1 MIRSMVRRAEG
12 EEGVALIIA
21 VVLMGVVATLAALML
36 TVGVHTDQAS
46 ARGRNWVQALHVAE
60 SGVDQAMAKIQ
71 AAGGAYSGTFAGSTT
86 QGTYSVTVS
95 RQTRNQ
101 YTIRSVGSVLAGQ
114 QLAAT
119 RALQVTMAPPS
130 VFKNAL
136 FSYTTLETKNNDTIT
151 GDVWANENAIVDAG
165 TQITGSVTAA
175 TGYVEVDNGSSIGGN
190 VWSGSF
196 NNANSYAIWLQQ
208 NASVDGWAKASV
220 TNPPDPITC
229 GGANPDSYKVREDNG
244 ASIGSDVTTW
254 GALTGSGTAGGTTH
268 NNTCTAAPA
277 AIAMPLF
284 TYSASNYDATTLHQ
298 FGTPTTSSATAISDF
313 QTYLAS
319 HSNQLAGTFYINQTG
334 PVNQNTLVDLTNA
347 VVTGDLNI
355 ITNTPIFTN
364 GTTDQTT
371 NAVAALISTYKPP
384 TGSNCDLNQDK
395 SECAIHLKNNFA
407 TSGNTAVL
415 VYAPYG
421 PVAVKNNAIQFGAI
435 YSDSIQIKNN
445 QSLTYDSR
453 IERTVGFGDATL
465 EVTKWL
471 EVKP

>member
-1 MIRSMVRRAEG
+1 MIDSFVRRTRG

-21 VVLMGVVATLAALML
+21 VVLMGVVATLAGLML

-46 ARGRNWVQALHVAE
+46 ARGRNWVQSLHVAE

-71 AAGGAYSGTFAGSTT
+71 AAGGNYSGTFTGSTA
-86 QGTYSVTVS
+86 QGSYSVTVS

-101 YTIRSVGSVLAGQ
+101 YTIRSVGSVLPGKQ
-114 QLAAT
+114 GAAT

-136 FSYTTLETKNNDTIT
+136 FSYTTLETKNGDVIT
-151 GDVWANENAIVDAG
+151 GDVWANQNAIVEAG
-165 TQITGSVTAA
+165 TSVSGSVTAA
-175 TGYVEVDNGSSIGGN
+175 TGYIEIDNGSSIAGN
-190 VWSGSF
+190 AWSGSF
-196 NNANSYAIWLQQ
+196 NNANGYAIFVDQ

-229 GGANPDSYKVREDNG
+229 GGANTANYKVRADGG
-244 ASIGSDVTTW
+244 ATIGGDVTTW
-254 GALTGSGTAGGTTH
+254 GTFTGSGTAGGTV
-268 NNTCTAAPA
+268 NNNVCTAAPA
-277 AIAMPLF
+277 AIAMPAF
-284 TYSASNYDATTLHQ
+284 TYSASNYDPTTLHE
-298 FGTPTTSSATAISDF
+298 FGTATTSSATAVSDF
-313 QTYLAS
+313 QSYLSS
-319 HSNQLAGTFYINQTG
+319 HSNQLSGTFYINQSS
-334 PVNQNTLVDLTNA
+334 PVNQDNRIDLTNA

-371 NAVAALISTYKPP
+371 NAVAILVSTYKPP

-395 SECAIHLKNNFA
+395 SECAVHLKNNFA

-415 VYAPYG
+415 VYTPYG

-453 IERTVGFGDATL
+453 IERAVGFGDTTL

>member
-71 AAGGAYSGTFAGSTT
+71 AAGGVYSGTFTGSTT

-101 YTIRSVGSVLAGQ
+101 YTIRSVGSVLAGK

-151 GDVWANENAIVDAG
+151 GDVWANENAIVDSG

-196 NNANSYAIWLQQ
+196 NNANSYAIYLQQ
-208 NASVDGWAKASV
+208 NATVDGWAKASV

-229 GGANPDSYKVREDNG
+229 GGASPDSYKVREDNG

-277 AIAMPLF
+277 AISMPLF
-284 TYSASNYDATTLHQ
+284 TYSSSNYDATTLHQ

-313 QTYLAS
+313 QTYLSS
-319 HSNQLAGTFYINQTG
+319 HSNQLSGTFYINQTG

-445 QSLTYDSR
+445 QELTYDSR

>member
-1 MIRSMVRRAEG
+1 MSWLVRRTRG

-21 VVLMGVVATLAALML
+21 VVLMGVVATLGVLML
-36 TVGVHTDQAS
+36 TVGIHTDQAS

-60 SGVDQAMAKIQ
+60 SGVDQAMAKIG
-71 AAGGAYSGTFAGSTT
+71 AAGGSYSGTFTGSTA
-86 QGTYSVTVS
+86 QGTFSVTVS
-95 RQTRNQ
+95 RQARNQ
-101 YTIRSVGSVLAGQ
+101 YTINSVGSVAAGKKGS
-114 QLAAT
+114 AT

-136 FSYTTLETKNNDTIT
+136 FSYTTLEVKNNDAIT
-151 GDVWANENAIVDAG
+151 GDVWANQNVIVDLG
-165 TQITGSVTAA
+165 TTLSGGVTAA
-175 TGYVEVDNGSSIGGN
+175 TGYVEIDNGASVGGD

-196 NNANSYAIWLQQ
+196 NNATGYAIYLQQ
-208 NASVDGWAKASV
+208 NATIDGFAKGSV

-229 GGANPDSYKVREDNG
+229 GGANPSNYKVRADNG
-244 ASIGSDVTTW
+244 ATIGGDVTTW
-254 GALTGSGTAGGTTH
+254 GTFTGAGTASGTVN

-277 AIAMPLF
+277 AIAMPVF
-284 TYSASNYDATTLHQ
+284 TYSASNYDASTLHQ
-298 FGTPTTSSATAISDF
+298 FGTPTTSSATAVNDF
-313 QTYLAS
+313 QSYLSS
-319 HSNQLAGTFYINQTG
+319 HSNQLSGTFYVNQSS
-334 PVNQNTLVDLTNA
+334 PVNENVRIDLTNA

-371 NAVAALISTYKPP
+371 NAVAVLISTYKPP
-384 TGSNCDLNQDK
+384 TGSSCDLNQDN
-395 SECAIHLKNNFA
+395 SECAVHLKNNFA

-415 VYAPYG
+415 VYTPYG

>member
-1 MIRSMVRRAEG
+1 MIGWFARRARE
-12 EEGVALIIA
+12 EEGVALVIA
-21 VVLMGVVATLAALML
+21 VVLMGVIATLAVLML

-71 AAGGAYSGTFAGSTT
+71 AAGGSYSGTFTGSTA
-86 QGTYSVTVS
+86 QGTYSVSVS
-95 RQTRNQ
+95 KQARNQ
-101 YTIRSVGSVLAGQ
+101 FTINSTGSVNAGK

-119 RALQVTMAPPS
+119 RALQVTLAPPS

-136 FSYTTLETKNNDTIT
+136 FSYTTLETKNNDVIT

-165 TQITGSVTAA
+165 TSITGSVTAA
-175 TGYVEVDNGSSIGGN
+175 TGYIEIDNGSSIGGN
-190 VWSGSF
+190 AWSGSF
-196 NNANSYAIWLQQ
+196 NNSNGYAIWVQQ
-208 NASVDGWAKASV
+208 NASVGGWAKGSV

-229 GGANPDSYKVREDNG
+229 GGANAANYKVRADNG

-254 GALTGSGTAGGTTH
+254 GTFTGSGTAGGTI
-268 NNTCTAAPA
+268 NNNLCTAAPA
-277 AIAMPLF
+277 AIAMPQF
-284 TYSASNYDATTLHQ
+284 TYSASNYDPTTLHQ
-298 FGTPTTSSATAISDF
+298 FGTPSASSATAVSDF
-313 QTYLAS
+313 QNYLS
-319 HSNQLAGTFYINQTG
+319 SNGNHLAGTFYINQSS
-334 PVNQNTLVDLTNA
+334 PVNQNTMVNLTNA

-371 NAVAALISTYKPP
+371 NAVAILISTYKPP
-384 TGSNCDLNQDK
+384 TGTSCDVNQDN
-395 SECAIHLKNNFA
+395 SECAVHLKNNFA

-453 IERTVGFGDATL
+453 IERVVGFGDSTL

>member
-1 MIRSMVRRAEG
+1 MDRLIRRARG

-21 VVLMGVVATLAALML
+21 VVLMGVVATLAVLML

-71 AAGGAYSGTFAGSTT
+71 AASGSYSGTFTGATAQGS
-86 QGTYSVTVS
+86 YSVTVS

-101 YTIRSVGSVLAGQ
+101 YTIRSVGSVAPGKQ
-114 QLAAT
+114 GATT
-119 RALQVTMAPPS
+119 RALQVTLAPPS

-136 FSYTTLETKNNDTIT
+136 FSYTTLETKNNDNIT
-151 GDVWANENAIVDAG
+151 GDIWANQNAIVDAG
-165 TQITGSVTAA
+165 TTVSGSITAA
-175 TGYVEVDNGSSIGGN
+175 TGYIEVDNGASVGGN
-190 VWSGSF
+190 LWSGSF
-196 NNANSYAIWLQQ
+196 NNANGYAIFLDQ
-208 NASVDGWAKASV
+208 NATADGWAKASV

-229 GGANPDSYKVREDNG
+229 GGANAANYKVRVDNG
-244 ASIGSDVTTW
+244 GSIGSDVTTW
-254 GALTGSGTAGGTTH
+254 GTFTGSGTAGGTV
-268 NNTCTAAPA
+268 NNNVCTAAPA
-277 AIAMPLF
+277 AIAMPVF
-284 TYSASNYDATTLHQ
+284 TYSASNYDGATLHQ
-298 FGTPTTSSATAISDF
+298 FGTPDASSATAVSDF
-313 QTYLAS
+313 QSYLSS
-319 HSNQLAGTFYINQTG
+319 HSNQLSGTFYINQSA
-334 PVNQNTLVDLTNA
+334 PVNQDNRIDLTNA
-347 VVTGDLNI
+347 VVTGDLNLI
-355 ITNTPIFTN
+355 SNTPIFTN

-371 NAVAALISTYKPP
+371 NAVAILISTYKPP
-384 TGSNCDLNQDK
+384 TGSSCDLNQDK

-415 VYAPYG
+415 VYTPYG

-453 IERTVGFGDATL
+453 IERAVGFGDSTL

>member
-1 MIRSMVRRAEG
+1 MDSFIRRTRG

-21 VVLMGVVATLAALML
+21 VVLMGVVATLAILML
-36 TVGVHTDQAS
+36 SVGVHTDQAS

-60 SGVDQAMAKIQ
+60 SGVDQAMSKIQ
-71 AAGGAYSGTFAGSTT
+71 NAAGAFSGTFTGGTA

-101 YTIRSVGSVLAGQ
+101 YTIRSVGSVLAGKN
-114 QLAAT
+114 LAAT
-119 RALQVTMAPPS
+119 RALQITLAPPS

-136 FSYTTLETKNNDTIT
+136 FSYTTLETKNNDVIT
-151 GDVWANENAIVDAG
+151 GDVWANQNAIVDSG
-165 TQITGSVTAA
+165 TTVSGSVTAA
-175 TGYVEVDNGSSIGGN
+175 TGYIEIDNGSSIGGN
-190 VWSGSF
+190 AWSGSF
-196 NNANSYAIWLQQ
+196 NNSNSYAIYIQQ
-208 NASVDGWAKASV
+208 NASIDGWAKASV
-220 TNPPDPITC
+220 TSPPDPITC
-229 GGANPDSYKVREDNG
+229 GGANSSNYKVRADNG
-244 ASIGSDVTTW
+244 SSIGGDVTTW
-254 GALTGSGTAGGTTH
+254 GALEGAGAAGGAVH
-268 NNTCTAAPA
+268 NNVCTSAPA
-277 AIAMPLF
+277 TIAMPVF
-284 TYSASNYDATTLHQ
+284 TYSASNYDSTTLHQ
-298 FGTPTTSSATAISDF
+298 FGTATTSSATAVSDF
-313 QTYLAS
+313 QNYLSS
-319 HSNQLAGTFYINQTG
+319 HSNQLSGTFYVNQSS
-334 PVNQNTLVDLTNA
+334 PVNENVRIDLTNA

-371 NAVAALISTYKPP
+371 NAVAILISTYKPP

-415 VYAPYG
+415 VYTPYG

-453 IERTVGFGDATL
+453 IERAVGFGDATL

>member
-1 MIRSMVRRAEG
+1 MNWLVRRTRG

-21 VVLMGVVATLAALML
+21 VVLMVVVATLGVLML

-71 AAGGAYSGTFAGSTT
+71 AAGGSYSGTFTGGTAQGS
-86 QGTYSVTVS
+86 YSVSVS
-95 RQTRNQ
+95 RQARNQ
-101 YTIRSVGSVLAGQ
+101 YTINSVGSVAAGKQ
-114 QLAAT
+114 GAAT

-130 VFKNAL
+130 IFKNAL
-136 FSYTTLETKNNDTIT
+136 FSYTTLEVKNNDEIT
-151 GDVWANENAIVDAG
+151 GDVWANQNVIVDSG
-165 TQITGSVTAA
+165 TALTGSVTAA
-175 TGYVEVDNGSSIGGN
+175 TGYIEIDNGASIGGN
-190 VWSGSF
+190 AWSGSF
-196 NNANSYAIWLQQ
+196 NNANSNAIYLQQ
-208 NASVDGWAKASV
+208 NASIDGWAKASV

-229 GGANPDSYKVREDNG
+229 GGASTANYQVRADNG
-244 ASIGSDVTTW
+244 SSIGSDVTTW
-254 GALTGSGTAGGTTH
+254 GTFTGPGTAGGTTH
-268 NNTCTAAPA
+268 NNLCTAAPA
-277 AIAMPLF
+277 AIAMPVY
-284 TYSASNYDATTLHQ
+284 TYSASNYDPTTLHQ
-298 FGTPTTSSATAISDF
+298 FGTPAASSATAVSDF
-313 QTYLAS
+313 QAYMSS
-319 HSNQLAGTFYINQTG
+319 HNNQLSGTFYINQSS
-334 PVNQNTLVDLTNA
+334 PVNQDVRVDLTNG

-371 NAVAALISTYKPP
+371 NAIAVLISTYKPP
-384 TGSNCDLNQDK
+384 TGSSCDLNQDK
-395 SECAIHLKNNFA
+395 SECAVHLKNNFA

-415 VYAPYG
+415 VYTPYG
-421 PVAVKNNAIQFGAI
+421 PVAVKNNAIQYGAI

>member
-1 MIRSMVRRAEG
+1 MKWLVRRTRG

-21 VVLMGVVATLAALML
+21 VVLMGVVATLGVLML

-71 AAGGAYSGTFAGSTT
+71 NAAGNYSGTFTGATAQGSF
-86 QGTYSVTVS
+86 SVTVS

-101 YTIRSVGSVLAGQ
+101 YTINSVGSVAAGKQ
-114 QLAAT
+114 GGAT

-136 FSYTTLETKNNDTIT
+136 FSYTTLETKNNDAIT
-151 GDVWANENAIVDAG
+151 GDVWANQNAIVDAG
-165 TQITGSVTAA
+165 TTVTGSVTAA
-175 TGYVEVDNGSSIGGN
+175 TGYIEIDNGSSIGGN
-190 VWSGSF
+190 AWSGSF
-196 NNANSYAIWLQQ
+196 NNANGYAIYVQQ
-208 NASVDGWAKASV
+208 NATVDGWAKGSV

-229 GGANPDSYKVREDNG
+229 GGANSANYKVRADNG
-244 ASIGSDVTTW
+244 ASIGGDVTTW
-254 GALTGSGTAGGTTH
+254 GSFTGSGTAGGTVYS
-268 NNTCTAAPA
+268 NTCTAAPA
-277 AIAMPLF
+277 AITMPVF
-284 TYSASNYDATTLHQ
+284 TYSASNYDASTLHQ
-298 FGTPTTSSATAISDF
+298 FGTPTTSSATAVSDF
-313 QTYLAS
+313 QSYLSS
-319 HSNQLAGTFYINQTG
+319 HSNQLAGTFYINQSS
-334 PVNQNTLVDLTNA
+334 PVNQNTWVDLTNA
-347 VVTGDLNI
+347 VVTGDLTI

-371 NAVAALISTYKPP
+371 NAVAVLISTYKPP
-384 TGSNCDLNQDK
+384 TGTSCDLNQDK

-407 TSGNTAVL
+407 VSGNTAVL

-421 PVAVKNNAIQFGAI
+421 PVAVKNNAIQYGAI

-453 IERTVGFGDATL
+453 IERTVGFGDSTL
-465 EVTKWL
+465 EVTRWL